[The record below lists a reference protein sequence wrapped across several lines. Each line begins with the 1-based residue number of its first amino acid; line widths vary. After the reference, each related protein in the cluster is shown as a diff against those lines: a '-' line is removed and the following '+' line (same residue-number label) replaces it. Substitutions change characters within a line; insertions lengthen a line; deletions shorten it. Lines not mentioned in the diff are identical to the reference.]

1 MDGTARAIE
10 RVNTAEETQGQTAV
24 ENNLH
29 IACWYV
35 SRIAA
40 VLIVFACS
48 CIGSAYVLAQWLNNK
63 SVLDTFFIGIL
74 LGATAFLM
82 RALQIIHRFILQR
95 GIDFFAFVAAQPRQQ
110 AELEKYPELISS
122 VFHSKRMTWIGI
134 LYGLALGSTPYVLGV
149 WPQNHLLRLLLA
161 LFMFSINFVTGV
173 GFYGL
178 ITFFVK
184 SLKLGQLIRVDLW
197 QKENPS
203 TEFLLGAA
211 RQVCLRVSAYICLC
225 NASVLFSVLPLSGFV
240 LGYAMFSGSLIILSL
255 IIPAVPIVQKIAATK
270 RDALHQVN
278 TQLQG
283 EFSQILEGCRSQ
295 GGQLDLTRLE
305 RLMALRD
312 KIESTTVLP
321 FRVRF
326 FGTGISVVLISLL
339 PAVLQFLLEKY
350 WK

>member
-1 MDGTARAIE
+1 MDGTAPAIE
-10 RVNTAEETQGQTAV
+10 RINTAKVQEQNVAEKKLPT
-24 ENNLH
+24 
-29 IACWYV
+29 ACWYV
-35 SRIAA
+35 SPIAA
-40 VLIVFACS
+40 VSIVFACS
-48 CIGSAYVLAQWLNNK
+48 SIGSAYILVQWTINK

-74 LGATAFLM
+74 LGATAFLF
-82 RALQIIHRFILQR
+82 RALQAIHRFILQR
-95 GIDFFAFVAAQPRQQ
+95 GIDFFAFVATQPRQQ
-110 AELEKYPELISS
+110 AEIEKYPELILS
-122 VFHSKRMTWIGI
+122 VFHSKRMTWIGLI
-134 LYGLALGSTPYVLGV
+134 YGLALGSTPYVLGV
-149 WPQNHLLRLLLA
+149 WQQYPLLRMLLA

-178 ITFFVK
+178 ITFFLK
-184 SLKLGQLIRVDLW
+184 SLKLGQLVRVDLW

-211 RQVCLRVSAYICLC
+211 RQVGLRVSVYICLC

-240 LGYAMFSGSLIILSL
+240 LGYAMFAGSLIILSL
-255 IIPAVPIVQKIAATK
+255 MIPAVPIIQKIASTK

-278 TQLQG
+278 TQLQN
-283 EFSQILEGCRSQ
+283 EFSLILEGCRSQ
-295 GGQLDLTRLE
+295 ERQLELTRLE

-312 KIESTTVLP
+312 KIESTNVWP
-321 FRVRF
+321 FRIKF